1 MPSELDDVRRKI
13 MQLEIEE
20 MALKKETD
28 KLSKERLEKLG
39 AELAGIQRQV
49 QRDEVALG
57 GRKTERR

>member
-1 MPSELDDVRRKI
+1 

-39 AELAGIQRQV
+39 AELAELQRQV

-57 GRKTERR
+57 S